1 MSTNPNFGVW
11 RPMAENVEF
20 NALESN
26 SNAVMAVAD
35 TVRTTLGPKGLDKL
49 YRSGNE
55 SARVKRWR
63 YNTAFT

>member
-49 YRSGNE
+49 L
-55 SARVKRWR
+55 
-63 YNTAFT
+63 

>member
-35 TVRTTLGPKGLDKL
+35 TVRTTLGPKDLTSY

-55 SARVKRWR
+55 SARVK
-63 YNTAFT
+63 